1 MSFPFALF
9 IPYRATSE
17 CVKEDQSLL
26 QIIRGQNRRS
36 TDNKSTHMFC
46 LVIWIPNAR
55 DMYWALWSVGL
66 ELGIE
71 LKHTWNG
78 QCWVSMMP

>member
-46 LVIWIPNAR
+46 LVI
-55 DMYWALWSVGL
+55 
-66 ELGIE
+66 
-71 LKHTWNG
+71 
-78 QCWVSMMP
+78 